1 MNKNIICKNCNKSFH
16 TLKQCKYP
24 ITSYG
29 IILFRIYNEEIQY
42 LMIRRKN
49 SFGYIDFI
57 KGQYMEN
64 NFEYLQQLFDEMSI
78 QEKKY
83 ILENYDFDILW
94 KKMWEDNFKPNI
106 FNTSKQKFINL
117 KTSGV
122 LEQLIKNSTTQWDET
137 EWEFPKGRRNYME
150 KDLECALRE
159 FQEET
164 GIHCSNI
171 TLIENLLPFEEIFTG
186 TNYKSYKNK
195 YFLAFLKSQ
204 DNNSN
209 DNFEELNNYQISEV
223 SKIEW
228 KTLENCSNSIRP
240 YNIEKIQLINQ
251 INDTII
257 KYQIIS

>member
-1 MNKNIICKNCNKSFH
+1 MNKNIICKNCNRPFH

-29 IILFRIYNEEIQY
+29 IILFRIFNGEIQY

-57 KGQYMEN
+57 KGQYLEN
-64 NFEYLQQLFDEMSI
+64 NFEYLQKLFDEMSI
-78 QEKKY
+78 EEKK
-83 ILENYDFDILW
+83 IISENDDFDILW

-106 FNTSKQKFINL
+106 FNSSKQKFINL

-122 LEQLIKNSTTQWDET
+122 LQQIIDNSITNWHET

-164 GIHCSNI
+164 GINCNNI
-171 TLIENLLPFEEIFTG
+171 TLIENLLSFEELFTG
-186 TNYKSYKNK
+186 TNYKCYKNK
-195 YFLAFLKSQ
+195 YFLAFLK
-204 DNNSN
+204 NPN
-209 DNFEELNNYQISEV
+209 DCTDDFEELSNYQISEV

-228 KTLENCSNSIRP
+228 KSLEDCSNSIRP
-240 YNIEKIQLINQ
+240 YNIEKIKLINQ
-251 INDTII
+251 INDAII
-257 KYQIIS
+257 EYQIIL

>member
-1 MNKNIICKNCNKSFH
+1 MICKNCNRPFH

-29 IILFRIYNEEIQY
+29 IILFRIFHGEIQY

-57 KGQYMEN
+57 KGQYTEN

-78 QEKKY
+78 EEKK
-83 ILENYDFDILW
+83 IISENNDFDILW
-94 KKMWEDNFKPNI
+94 KKMWEDNFRPNI
-106 FNTSKQKFINL
+106 FNTSKQKFMNL
-117 KTSGV
+117 KNSGM
-122 LEQLIKNSTTQWDET
+122 LDQIIANSTTNWHET

-164 GIHCSNI
+164 GINCNNI
-171 TLIENLLPFEEIFTG
+171 TLIENLLSFEELFTG

-195 YFLAFLKSQ
+195 YFLAFLKNPNDYDDS
-204 DNNSN
+204 NNFN
-209 DNFEELNNYQISEV
+209 ELDNYQISEV

-228 KTLENCSNSIRP
+228 KSLEDCSNSIRP
-240 YNIEKIQLINQ
+240 YNIEKIKLINQ
-251 INDTII
+251 INEAII
-257 KYQIIS
+257 EYQIIL

>member
-1 MNKNIICKNCNKSFH
+1 
-16 TLKQCKYP
+16 
-24 ITSYG
+24 
-29 IILFRIYNEEIQY
+29 
-42 LMIRRKN
+42 MIRRKN

-57 KGQYMEN
+57 KGQYIEN
-64 NFEYLQQLFDEMSI
+64 NFEYLQQLVDEMSI
-78 QEKKY
+78 EEKKI

-94 KKMWEDNFKPNI
+94 KKMWEDNFRSNI

-122 LEQLIKNSTTQWDET
+122 FEQIISNSITNWYET

-164 GIHCSNI
+164 GINCNNI
-171 TLIENLLPFEEIFTG
+171 SLIENLLPFEEIFTG

-195 YFLAFLKSQ
+195 YFLAFFKKSDH
-204 DNNSN
+204 DN
-209 DNFEELNNYQISEV
+209 DFEELNNYQLSEV

-240 YNIEKIQLINQ
+240 YNIEKIKLIKQ
-251 INDTII
+251 INDII
-257 KYQIIS
+257 IEYQIIP